1 MSIHF
6 CRNCENIYSISIDA
20 KDSNKLTYYC
30 KTCGDINDI
39 LTVDGLCVLSTDYSK
54 GDQKIH
60 NIINPYT
67 KLDPTLPRIYN
78 VKCPNVECESNH
90 QNSKYEE
97 NESSASTKH
106 VPSEV
111 IYIRY
116 DDKNMKYLYLCVICD
131 TTWKT
136 DDMK

>member
-1 MSIHF
+1 MITA
-6 CRNCENIYSISIDA
+6 E
-20 KDSNKLTYYC
+20 
-30 KTCGDINDI
+30 
-39 LTVDGLCVLSTDYSK
+39 GLCVLNTDYSK

-78 VKCPNVECESNH
+78 VNCPNPDCPSNRH
-90 QNSKYEE
+90 GDETDGKSAI
-97 NESSASTKH
+97 ASTKRI
-106 VPSEV
+106 PSEV

-116 DDKNMKYLYLCVICD
+116 DDNNMKYLYLCVICD